1 MENVDFF
8 SLKKSALWGSGL
20 IFFKYDKEIA
30 YSDLWQFNWNCRQI
44 VRNGMKGKVTTLY
57 GSSWV
62 LSKF

>member
-1 MENVDFF
+1 MWIFF
-8 SLKKSALWGSGL
+8 IKKSALWGSGL
-20 IFFKYDKEIA
+20 IFFKYYKEIA
-30 YSDLWQFNWNCRQI
+30 YSQICGNFNWNCRQI